1 MKLQSILLLVVSSSA
16 IVIREEPRDLPRCS
30 TDPTVDDGHFR
41 QDGLKVHPNY
51 KDLKIHQ
58 DYANLAAEQ
67 YSLLTSENACKMTMI
82 AKSFTENDFT
92 GCEYIRDYA

>member
-1 MKLQSILLLVVSSSA
+1 MNKLLLLGVASA
-16 IVIREEPRDLPRCS
+16 TSNIDHCLRKAAQGTGIEIG
-30 TDPTVDDGHFR
+30 TAM
-41 QDGLKVHPNY
+41 NY

>member
-1 MKLQSILLLVVSSSA
+1 MKLQSILLLVASSSA

-51 KDLKIHQ
+51 KDLKI
-58 DYANLAAEQ
+58 DTDVGFYDGPNR
-67 YSLLTSENACKMTMI
+67 ENSGPNGEKPNCSDKAIGDK
-82 AKSFTENDFT
+82 
-92 GCEYIRDYA
+92 